1 MKCNKKLSRVT
12 EFLTDPERGRFFVVF
27 IFRFMKNEAIL
38 QMEDVFAYSSC
49 NAEFIN
55 SATKIRAL
63 LGTSEFFLINATNA
77 DFYRLT
83 CTKNCNNFLMH
94 EDLQRF
100 QEKSFS

>member
-1 MKCNKKLSRVT
+1 
-12 EFLTDPERGRFFVVF
+12 
-27 IFRFMKNEAIL
+27 
-38 QMEDVFAYSSC
+38 MEDVFAYSSC

-63 LGTSEFFLINATNA
+63 LVRLVTCEFFLINATNA

-83 CTKNCNNFLMH
+83 CNKNYNNFLMH

-100 QEKSFS
+100 PEKSFS

>member
-1 MKCNKKLSRVT
+1 
-12 EFLTDPERGRFFVVF
+12 
-27 IFRFMKNEAIL
+27 
-38 QMEDVFAYSSC
+38 MEDVFAYSSC

-63 LGTSEFFLINATNA
+63 IVTCEFFLINATTA

-83 CTKNCNNFLMH
+83 CNKNCNNFLMH

-100 QEKSFS
+100 PEKSFSGSEFVCKKKNNSAYLLSKQQCFIAFTFYIDLINII